1 MCQDRFIQT
10 CQRLGIL
17 VRSEYHTA
25 EDFLH
30 LAWGFFVVV
39 GAFLVLFLGLFFFK
53 LEGFKR
59 VLVCLL
65 ML

>member
-17 VRSEYHTA
+17 VHSEYHTA

-39 GAFLVLFLGLFFFK
+39 GAFLFLFLGLFF
-53 LEGFKR
+53 LS
-59 VLVCLL
+59 
-65 ML
+65 